1 MNIELKHL
9 VIQLRVTS
17 VGFLSELWAQTS
29 SFVVAK

>member
-1 MNIELKHL
+1 VNIELKHL

-17 VGFLSELWAQTS
+17 VGFLSELRAQTL